1 MSPDDHPHVLVA
13 DAPARRAGDPPDPDP
28 AGGRARRRVLWELM
42 ALVVLLALALLT
54 RWIDG
59 ATPQMLPAIQAFGA
73 LTVPASAGLVL
84 VGLWAGHRPV
94 ALAAG
99 GLALVQLA
107 TLVPWW
113 VAGDRAVAPDR
124 GALVVMAGNL
134 QYGRGDPD
142 VVVTA
147 VRRRGVDVL
156 ALSEVTPDARDALVA
171 AGITAD
177 LPHVVDQAREGPGGG
192 MLLSRHPIATDAA
205 PPVPT
210 LTFATPSGVVD
221 APGGEALVVA
231 AHPVPPWPGDTER
244 WHSELAALASWAA
257 DVGPDIRLVVAG
269 DLNATDAH
277 PVLRRFAD
285 AGLRDAHRQLG
296 HGPVATWPRS
306 ERFGVP
312 LVPLLHLDHVLSR
325 GFGVADAGRVA
336 IPGSDH
342 DAVWA
347 SLAPGRAVSGAD
359 PVAAGGAR

>member
-1 MSPDDHPHVLVA
+1 
-13 DAPARRAGDPPDPDP
+13 
-28 AGGRARRRVLWELM
+28 
-42 ALVVLLALALLT
+42 
-54 RWIDG
+54 
-59 ATPQMLPAIQAFGA
+59 
-73 LTVPASAGLVL
+73 
-84 VGLWAGHRPV
+84 
-94 ALAAG
+94 
-99 GLALVQLA
+99 
-107 TLVPWW
+107 
-113 VAGDRAVAPDR
+113 
-124 GALVVMAGNL
+124 MAGNL

-285 AGLRDAHRQLG
+285 AGCAMPTVSSGTARSPRGRAASGSACRWSRCCTSITSCRVASASPMRDASRS
-296 HGPVATWPRS
+296 PAATTTPS
-306 ERFGVP
+306 
-312 LVPLLHLDHVLSR
+312 
-325 GFGVADAGRVA
+325 GRRWR
-336 IPGSDH
+336 P
-342 DAVWA
+342 AV
-347 SLAPGRAVSGAD
+347 R
-359 PVAAGGAR
+359 